1 MLRFGYY
8 SETIV
13 PEFYLFTVN
22 YLVFSIY
29 HSGTIVPDNDV
40 IFNRMGMLMNFYSEL
55 IVPELLKKNGA
66 NV

>member
-8 SETIV
+8 SETNV
-13 PEFYLFTVN
+13 PEFYLFILN

-29 HSGTIVPDNDV
+29 HSGTIVPDNNV
-40 IFNRMGMLMNFYSEL
+40 IFNIMGMLMNFYSEL
-55 IVPELLKKNGA
+55 NVPELFKKNGA